1 MTPAIILGTIFFIII
16 IFSASV
22 SLYKAIIHLKENDF
36 LKSLPVL
43 VIVLILIYSLLML
56 GFIKYI
62 LYTFK

>member
-22 SLYKAIIHLKENDF
+22 GLYKAIIHLKENDADG
-36 LKSLPVL
+36 LPVL
-43 VIVLILIYSLLML
+43 VIVLILVYSLLML
-56 GFIKYI
+56 VFIKYI